1 MKQEKHAQN
10 EAELK
15 FDQLTL
21 TGKMLIKTKLLS
33 ACIGQQ
39 ATIQEIISV
48 QCPKCALIWY

>member
-1 MKQEKHAQN
+1 MQEKHAQN

-21 TGKMLIKTKLLS
+21 TGKMLIKTTLLS

-39 ATIQEIISV
+39 GTIQEVIY
-48 QCPKCALIWY
+48 L